1 MEVLPQIL
9 LLLGLAVAVSAAF
22 QRLRIPTS
30 LGYLLVGIV
39 LSGYTIGPVVE
50 LSLIQKIAEFGVVFL
65 LFTIGLSL
73 SVPHVQAMRTRVLAL
88 GTAQVLLSI
97 VVVGLLGWQ
106 MGLPP
111 AIAFVFGAVFA
122 QSSSAIIGRQLEE
135 QGEDRTRHGR
145 QGLAISVFQDIT
157 SIPLVVLIP
166 VLAVASDLGLVSLAL
181 GWSLAKA
188 AGAIAVVLLVGRRL
202 LRPILHAVSRYRS
215 AELFTLTVLLV
226 VLTGAWVTYSL
237 GLSAAFG
244 AFLAGLTLG
253 ETEFRHQVQS
263 SIRPFRDVLLG
274 LFFVTIGMIFD
285 PTSLA
290 EVWHWSLLGGVV
302 LVLSKVIIVGVLVR
316 LTRWDARTS
325 LRTGLV
331 VGVGGEFGLVLL
343 AVAFNANV
351 IGVTEGDI
359 ALASVFLSLI
369 LGALLIRYN
378 APIARMLTPTP
389 STPEEPNEPL
399 AEARDAPPLTEHV
412 IICGFGRIGQ
422 GVARFLDT
430 EEVPFIAV
438 DLDPGT
444 VRPAHTAG
452 QKVYCGDAR
461 EPDVLA
467 ALGLAKARLVLISYN
482 DTPAALEVLS
492 HVRRA
497 RPDLPVM
504 VRVRDETHVDE
515 LRAAGAIEVVPET
528 LEAGLTIASQVLLL
542 LGVPPRRVMRRVLA
556 QRAKRYPLLRSREAT
571 EPELLIEGS
580 DPPLARW

>member
-9 LLLGLAVAVSAAF
+9 LLLGLAVIVSAAF

-39 LSGYTIGPVVE
+39 LGPYTVGPVVE
-50 LSLIQKIAEFGVVFL
+50 LSLIQKLAEFGVVFL

-73 SVPHVQAMRTRVLAL
+73 SVPHMQAMRTRVLAL
-88 GTAQVLLSI
+88 GTAQVLLTI
-97 VVVGLLGWQ
+97 AVVGFLGWQ
-106 MGLPP
+106 LGLSP
-111 AIAFVFGAVFA
+111 AVAFVFGAVFA

-135 QGEDRTRHGR
+135 QGEDHTRHGR
-145 QGLAISVFQDIT
+145 LGLAISVFQDIT

-166 VLAVASDLGLVSLAL
+166 VLAVAADLGQVSLAV
-181 GWSLAKA
+181 GWSLVKA
-188 AGAIAVVLLVGRRL
+188 AAAIALVLLVGRRL
-202 LRPILHAVSRYRS
+202 LRPVLHAVSRHRS
-215 AELFTLTVLLV
+215 PELFTLTVLLV
-226 VLTGAWVTYSL
+226 VLTAAWVTYSL

-285 PTSLA
+285 PTGLVD
-290 EVWHWSLLGGVV
+290 VWQWTLLGGAV
-302 LVLSKVIIVGVLVR
+302 LVLSKVIIVSVLVR

-351 IGVTEGDI
+351 ISVTQGDV
-359 ALASVFLSLI
+359 ALASVFLSLV
-369 LGALLIRYN
+369 LGALLIRFN
-378 APIARMLTPTP
+378 GPIARVMTPTP
-389 STPEEPNEPL
+389 QTPEEPSEPL
-399 AEARDAPPLTEHV
+399 ADVHDAPPVSGHV

-422 GVARFLDT
+422 GVARFLDAD
-430 EEVPFIAV
+430 EVPFIAV
-438 DLDPGT
+438 DLDPGL
-444 VRPAHTAG
+444 VRTAHAAG
-452 QKVYCGDAR
+452 QQVYYGDAR
-461 EPDVLA
+461 EPDVLG
-467 ALGLAKARLVLISYN
+467 ALGLATARLVLISYN
-482 DTPAALEVLS
+482 DAASALQVLS
-492 HVRRA
+492 HVRRDQ
-497 RPDLPVM
+497 PDLPVL

-515 LRAAGAIEVVPET
+515 LREAGAIEVVPET

-556 QRAKRYPLLRSREAT
+556 QRARRYPLLRQHEVA
-571 EPELLIEGS
+571 EPELLVEGT
-580 DPPLARW
+580 DPPLTRW